1 MLQARKVRAF
11 GFISKLVLT
20 TFSSRELSR
29 EILRNVF
36 LFVILVERV
45 EEYVVSW
52 LTISRPRNILQHIS
66 IFLAYDTKQDCMDCI
81 FLSFSLSVP
90 HVTCCKRFVLVTKRR
105 IFCSSLASLA

>member
-1 MLQARKVRAF
+1 MLQARKVRVF

-52 LTISRPRNILQHIS
+52 LTISRSRNILQHIS
-66 IFLAYDTKQDCMDCI
+66 IFLAYEYKARLHGLHI
-81 FLSFSLSVP
+81 PLFLSERT
-90 HVTCCKRFVLVTKRR
+90 TCDMLQEIRTRY
-105 IFCSSLASLA
+105 